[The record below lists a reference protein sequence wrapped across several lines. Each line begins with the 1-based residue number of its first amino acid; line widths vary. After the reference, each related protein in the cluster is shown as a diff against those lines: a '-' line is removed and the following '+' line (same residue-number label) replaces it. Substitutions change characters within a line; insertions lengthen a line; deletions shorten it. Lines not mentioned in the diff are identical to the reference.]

1 MSITVGSL
9 LQALSTRYSGDG
21 AATAPASSAPGGA
34 GASGPVWPLGSQW
47 GDGFEPLPDRVN
59 DRQTSRTINQGTEE
73 GVDAPVVLGGTLP
86 TIDQQDP
93 AGNGL
98 YVRGNV
104 NCGPTC
110 MAMIARGDPDAT
122 LNGVPVS
129 QMSDTQLVMALSLE
143 GGTDRGGTSPNGEIA
158 MAESLGYHTASATGG
173 LHPAFV
179 DATLAAG
186 GSVIVN
192 GGMPLE
198 GDLSGH
204 YMVVTGMDT
213 HGDYIANDPWTG
225 ETVTMT
231 PEALDAYL
239 QANPVNGGWS
249 IAVW

>member
-1 MSITVGSL
+1 MAITLSSVS
-9 LQALSTRYSGDG
+9 QALVSRLSGAGTAATPVGAPESG
-21 AATAPASSAPGGA
+21 AAAP
-34 GASGPVWPLGSQW
+34 GPVWPLGSQS
-47 GDGFEPLPDRVN
+47 GDGFEPPRERLQ

-73 GVDAPVVLGGTLP
+73 GVQAPVVLGGTLP

-98 YVRGNV
+98 YFRGSV

-110 MAMIARGDPDAT
+110 MAMIAREDPDAT
-122 LNGVPVS
+122 INGVPVS
-129 QMSDTQLVMALSLE
+129 QMSDTQLVMALSVA

-158 MAESLGYHTASATGG
+158 MAEALGYHTASATGG

-198 GDLSGH
+198 GDITGH

-213 HGDYIANDPWTG
+213 HGDYVANDPWTG

-231 PEALDAYL
+231 PEAMDAYL